1 MSKIASV
8 WMKRYLVVTTLMAI
22 LVGVGIYFA
31 VASSDANA
39 ESPVAVVQSTSPVSL
54 AGEWKQSSSGI
65 PNVVMTAEISGDSI
79 KIFMKMSDTAGVF
92 WMGSF
97 NTSHE
102 TSQSFT
108 VNSVG
113 NVEAMKYDLY
123 ASSEKTKTFTYKDG
137 DLSYQFSIMGVSTI
151 VHLSRGDN

>member
-8 WMKRYLVVTTLMAI
+8 WMKRYLVITTLMAI
-22 LVGVGIYFA
+22 LVGAGIYFA

-39 ESPVAVVQSTSPVSL
+39 ESPVAVVQPTHVSL
-54 AGEWKQSSSGI
+54 VGEWKQTNSGI
-65 PNVVMTAEISGDSI
+65 PGVVMTAEISGDSI
-79 KIFMKMSDTAGVF
+79 KIYMKMSKTAGVF
-92 WMGSF
+92 WLGSF
-97 NTSHE
+97 NTSRE